1 MSQEVNLELLQI
13 FLEDARDALSSWE
26 SACLK
31 MTEADDIS
39 ALEPLLRCAHNLKGG
54 AGLTGLQSLYKK
66 LHRFEDYLV
75 ELRSL
80 KPKLTPQVV
89 QTLLQMEQF
98 LKNWMEQLKS
108 NPMAEPDSTSLEAA
122 FAVLLS
128 GSGDLNK
135 ANHAAAQAV
144 SFEAKQTIRPD
155 LSTPPKET
163 SEPKPRDE
171 TLRVSAQKL
180 DHLVQLVGELSLHHA
195 ILDRASREG
204 TMNQSAIRTVIDVKT
219 KLTQDLQDTAL
230 SLRMVPVEG
239 LFQRA
244 ERVAKETASKLKKS
258 VQVIRRGD
266 EVNLDKIV
274 IERMHEPL
282 IHLARN
288 AVDHG
293 LESEEERKQA
303 GKSPVGFISISAE
316 TSASGVTLTFEDD
329 GRGIDGER
337 VRKKAI
343 EKGLIPEGHEM
354 TDQAKQQLIF
364 IPGLST
370 AKEIS
375 DVSGRGVGMDVVSD
389 VVRKMGG
396 RIDVS
401 STVGKGTRFSIT
413 LPTNLS
419 ILDALVVTVENC
431 LYAIPNQGLSEVVN
445 LKELNAQSVKAGRG
459 QVINLRGRIV
469 PVESMSAF
477 LRHSTTLAQEARDA
491 LLEGKP
497 AIIVPH
503 QDQLIALA
511 VDEVIGQQQI
521 FVRPVIRS
529 LAGVSFFGGSTILAN
544 GEPSLILNLNE
555 MARKYFELYS

>member
-1 MSQEVNLELLQI
+1 MNLELLQI

-31 MTEADDIS
+31 MSEQDDIS
-39 ALEPLLRCAHNLKGG
+39 VLEPLLRCAHNLKGG
-54 AGLTGLQSLYKK
+54 AGLTGLQTLYKK

-75 ELRSL
+75 ELRNL
-80 KPKLTPQVV
+80 KPKFTPQVV

-98 LKNWMEQLKS
+98 LQSWMVQLKT
-108 NPMAEPDSTSLEAA
+108 NPLAEPDSTSIEAA
-122 FAVLLS
+122 FAILLS
-128 GSGDLNK
+128 GNGDLTK
-135 ANHAAAQAV
+135 ANQVAAQ
-144 SFEAKQTIRPD
+144 SITKQNSISIRPE
-155 LSTPPKET
+155 LLAVANEPAET
-163 SEPKPRDE
+163 KLRDE

-180 DHLVQLVGELSLHHA
+180 DHLIQLVGELSLHHA
-195 ILDRASREG
+195 ILDRASRDG
-204 TMNQSAIRTVIDVKT
+204 TMNHGAIRTVIDVKT

-293 LESEEERKQA
+293 LESETERA
-303 GKSPVGFISISAE
+303 ALGKSPVGFISITAE
-316 TSASGVTLTFEDD
+316 TSASGVTIIFEDD

-337 VRKKAI
+337 VKQKAV
-343 EKGLIPEGHEM
+343 EKGLIPEGQEM
-354 TDQAKQQLIF
+354 SEQAKQQLIF

-375 DVSGRGVGMDVVSD
+375 EVSGRGVGMDVVSD

-401 STVGKGTRFSIT
+401 STLGKGTRFSIT

-419 ILDALVVTVENC
+419 ILDALVVTVEQC

-445 LKELNAQSVKAGRG
+445 LKELSTQSVKAGRG

-477 LRHSTTLAQEARDA
+477 LRHSTSLAQEAKDA
-491 LLEGKP
+491 QLEDKP
-497 AIIVPH
+497 AIIVPY

-555 MARKYFELYS
+555 MARKYFELYN